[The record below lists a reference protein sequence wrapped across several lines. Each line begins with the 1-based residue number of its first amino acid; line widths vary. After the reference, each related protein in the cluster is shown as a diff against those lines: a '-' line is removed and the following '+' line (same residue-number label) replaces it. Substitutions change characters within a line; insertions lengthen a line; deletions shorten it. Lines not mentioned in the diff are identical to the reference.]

1 MISQNTPPRLTVIVP
16 IYGVED
22 YLEECI
28 DSILSQTYQNLEI
41 LLIDDGAKGR
51 EPQICDRYAE
61 KDSRIQVIHK
71 KNAGLVAARKT
82 GLENTTSEYVTFVDG
97 DDFIAP
103 DYYERM
109 MKWVITE
116 DPELVIAAYT
126 IFTGQGLISKPQM
139 MPDGVYEG
147 TTLQTFL
154 ENMNCYH
161 SHFYDY
167 GVWPSTCTKIYKTK
181 LLKQTAQNIPENI
194 QIGEDSAITFPYI
207 LKCKRIVVDNTIQG
221 YYYRSLNGSMTKL
234 ADGSL
239 FTSSSSL
246 IDYLIPRYQE
256 FGSPSIMR
264 QLRLF
269 RVYLMKLALERWM
282 RNVPYW
288 NIHKTSLK
296 IAEYVSST
304 TLFRDID
311 QELQID
317 FSIYLKELLLPIS
330 QTDWRKFE
338 FIWKKKLVS
347 SYLPTTVKEPL
358 KKALKVFLP
367 KHMQTG
373 S

>member
-116 DPELVIAAYT
+116 APDLVVAA
-126 IFTGQGLISKPQM
+126 FTRVVNQRRIIEPQEM
-139 MPDGVYEG
+139 EDGIYEG
-147 TTLQTFL
+147 TSLQIVF
-154 ENMNCYH
+154 ENMNCCGPQYIVP
-161 SHFYDY
+161 
-167 GVWPSTCTKIYKTK
+167 GVWASAC
-181 LLKQTAQNIPENI
+181 LKVYRTAMLREIAQGVPAHIRY
-194 QIGEDSAITFPYI
+194 GEDAAISYPYI
-207 LKCKRIVVDNTIQG
+207 LKCTKIVIDNSI
-221 YYYRSLNGSMTKL
+221 YSYHYRYLDNSMSKL
-234 ADGSL
+234 ADESL
-239 FTSSSSL
+239 FTASSSL
-246 IDYLIPRYQE
+246 YEHLASHYRENGAP
-256 FGSPSIMR
+256 GVMR
-264 QLRLF
+264 QLGLYRTH
-269 RVYLMKLALERWM
+269 LMKIALERWM
-282 RNVPYW
+282 RNVPW
-288 NIHKTSLK
+288 KDVHKTVLQ
-296 IAEYVSST
+296 IAENANKS
-304 TLFRDID
+304 TLFRNID
-311 QELQID
+311 QELQMDIPD
-317 FSIYLKELLLPIS
+317 YLKELFLPVS
-330 QTDWRKFE
+330 QQNWRRFE
-338 FIWKKKLVS
+338 NLWKKKLVS

-358 KKALKVFLP
+358 KKALKVFFP
-367 KHMQTG
+367 KHTRTG
-373 S
+373 N